1 MFLGNDLEIRT
12 LEWSSVSLS
21 FQRSTT
27 RFPGT
32 IPASWTRARTTVS
45 SFTFQRSTTRFLRV
59 LPQKCS
65 SFSRKIKFI
74 GNAPKKCTEF
84 L

>member
-32 IPASWTRARTTVS
+32 IPASWDTCKNDRLPLS
-45 SFTFQRSTTRFLRV
+45 LFNDQQRVF
-59 LPQKCS
+59 
-65 SFSRKIKFI
+65 
-74 GNAPKKCTEF
+74 
-84 L
+84 

>member
-32 IPASWTRARTTVS
+32 IPASWDMCKNDFPHS
-45 SFTFQRSTTRFLRV
+45 LFNDQQRVF
-59 LPQKCS
+59 
-65 SFSRKIKFI
+65 
-74 GNAPKKCTEF
+74 
-84 L
+84 